1 MRFRYTFA
9 VEIINPTAMTK
20 YKLKKTKTEESVVN
34 AYKRMEESVTRGYQA
49 VENAVVGTYQKIEDK
64 FVDTFLKEVKD
75 EKDNK

>member
-9 VEIINPTAMTK
+9 VEIINLTAMAK
-20 YKLKKTKTEESVVN
+20 YKLKKTKPEESIVN
-34 AYKRMEESVTRGYQA
+34 AYKRMEESVVKGYQT

-64 FVDTFLKEVKD
+64 FVDTFQEEVKD